1 MDLFFEIGDRNSPKG
16 HALLYFVDSL
26 GHWYATYIVLLPVT
40 VDVSK
45 YVPPF
50 LMNQVGEFGP
60 GDMSAIAFP
69 PAPEKVASLDEIKD
83 LAAQR
88 SDDLINGGVC
98 DMSDVTSA
106 MSKVND
112 VVESYL
118 ELYSD
123 ELFVREEITEVSGNP
138 DDAIND
144 VVYAFMSQPDRLN
157 ELTKLVGKI
166 RFAVEGNAMTMLEET
181 EMDIRTLSTHLPD
194 GFQIDD
200 LLKWALG
207 SGVKADK
214 LTELYLRRCY
224 HLSLEEYGELGEVEA
239 KINEIRDS

>member
-26 GHWYATYIVLLPVT
+26 GDWYATYIVLLPVT

-112 VVESYL
+112 AVESYL

-166 RFAVEGNAMTMLEET
+166 RFAVEGNEMAMLEET

-224 HLSLEEYGELGEVEA
+224 HLALEKYGELGEVEA